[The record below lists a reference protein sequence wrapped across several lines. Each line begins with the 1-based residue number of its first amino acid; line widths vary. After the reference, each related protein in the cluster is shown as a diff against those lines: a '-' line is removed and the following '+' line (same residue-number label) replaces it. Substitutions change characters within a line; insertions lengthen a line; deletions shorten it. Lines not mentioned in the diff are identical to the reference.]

1 MVKFPRPDG
10 PPRYTADW
18 FKWFLPNLSL
28 PEGGAMRWEGHTLLM
43 TDEYFKPDLV
53 HLLVVIPKNNQ
64 KTTWEAALADWH
76 MLTVPA
82 PRYYA
87 GAADLEQAK
96 ELYSFA
102 AHFVNSEPE
111 LARHLLVRESTR
123 EIRRVDGTGSFKT
136 LASDD
141 SRQGGK
147 KQGKNMTGGGLDE
160 LHAHENDNLFTDFR
174 SAGFKRRDA
183 AKVQWDMTRDP
194 RFELWWTIGKLAT
207 ITTAGWDMDSA
218 LGHLLIDFL
227 GDAKAGIAPK
237 GTVET
242 GLRVL
247 PDGSV
252 EQHHDGRLTIARFGN
267 GRNVLLM
274 WAARDD
280 DDISDP
286 EVVKLCNPASTVTVD
301 SLEDARDSLT
311 PWAYARYRAN
321 RWTLAFE
328 SWLPAGSWDALYS
341 ALVPRVEHRYW
352 NGASDAELDAYV
364 DSLYPEGS
372 EVVGFIDMARYRDCA
387 AITLLGPSPNGLLL
401 PRLIA
406 WKGSQD
412 APIPYGPVYRA
423 ARRIWKRNGVHF
435 YNLQALA
442 LDQKYLDEM
451 YETLDDEGLPVENF
465 PQSNER
471 MAPAAADLRQAIL
484 VDRAFEHDG
493 DPILSAHIMAAV
505 AKDVGTDAFKLV
517 KSKASGPPI
526 DGAVALAGAY
536 QLVGEDFDGGEPV
549 AVWA

>member
-1 MVKFPRPDG
+1 VTNFPRPAG
-10 PPRYTADW
+10 KPTYTAPW
-18 FKWFLPNLSL
+18 FKWFLPNLTL
-28 PEGGAMRWEGHTLLM
+28 PEGGNMRWEGHTLLM
-43 TDEYFKPDLV
+43 TDEFFAPDLV

-111 LARHLLVRESTR
+111 LQRHLLVRESTR
-123 EIRRVDGTGSFKT
+123 EIRRRDGTGTFKT

-183 AKVQWDMTRDP
+183 AKVQWDRTADP
-194 RFELWWTIGKLAT
+194 RFGLWHSLGKLAT

-218 LGHLLIDFL
+218 LGHLLVDFL
-227 GDAKAGIAPK
+227 GDPKMGVAPK
-237 GTVET
+237 GTVQT

-247 PDGSV
+247 DDGTV
-252 EQHHDGRLTIARFGN
+252 EEHPDGRLTIARFGN

-286 EVVKLCNPASTVTVD
+286 AVVKLCNPASTVTLD
-301 SLEDARDSLT
+301 SIEDARESLT
-311 PWAYARYRAN
+311 PWAFARYRAN

-328 SWLPAGSWDALYS
+328 SWIPSGSWDGLYS
-341 ALVPRVEHRYW
+341 AAVPWSSTGCGMTRPTMNLTRTW
-352 NGASDAELDAYV
+352 IL
-364 DSLYPEGS
+364 
-372 EVVGFIDMARYRDCA
+372 C
-387 AITLLGPSPNGLLL
+387 SPPG
-401 PRLIA
+401 
-406 WKGSQD
+406 
-412 APIPYGPVYRA
+412 
-423 ARRIWKRNGVHF
+423 RR
-435 YNLQALA
+435 
-442 LDQKYLDEM
+442 
-451 YETLDDEGLPVENF
+451 
-465 PQSNER
+465 
-471 MAPAAADLRQAIL
+471 
-484 VDRAFEHDG
+484 
-493 DPILSAHIMAAV
+493 
-505 AKDVGTDAFKLV
+505 
-517 KSKASGPPI
+517 
-526 DGAVALAGAY
+526 
-536 QLVGEDFDGGEPV
+536 
-549 AVWA
+549 

>member
-1 MVKFPRPDG
+1 MGKFPRPSG
-10 PPRYTADW
+10 PPKFTAPW
-18 FKWFLPNLSL
+18 FKWFLPNLTL
-28 PEGGAMRWEGHTLLM
+28 PEGGQMRWEGHTLLM
-43 TDEYFKPDLV
+43 TDEFFKPELV

-64 KTTWEAALADWH
+64 KTTWEGALADWH
-76 MLTVPA
+76 LLTVPA
-82 PRYYA
+82 PRAYA
-87 GAADLEQAK
+87 GAADLEQAD
-96 ELYSFA
+96 ELYGFA
-102 AHFVNSEPE
+102 AHFVTSEPE
-111 LARHLLVRESTR
+111 LGRKLLVRDSTR
-123 EIRRVDGTGSFKT
+123 EIRVQGGGGRKDKLKI

-141 SRQGGK
+141 SRNKGK
-147 KQGKNMTGGGLDE
+147 KQGKNMTLALIDE

-183 AKVQWDMTRDP
+183 AKVEWDTTHDP
-194 RFELWWTIGKLAT
+194 RYELWWTLGKLAT
-207 ITTAGWDMDSA
+207 ITTAGWNRDSA
-218 LGHLLIDFL
+218 LGHELLKFL
-227 GDAKAGIAPK
+227 GDPREGIAPM

-247 PDGSV
+247 PNGSV
-252 EQHHDGRLTIARFGN
+252 EQHPDGRLTIARYGN

-286 EVVKLCNPASTVTVD
+286 AVVKLCNPASTVTVD

-328 SWLPAGSWDALYS
+328 SWLPAGSWNSLYS
-341 ALVPRVEHRYW
+341 ASVPRVEHRYW

-401 PRLIA
+401 PRTIC
-406 WKGSQD
+406 WRGSQD
-412 APIPYGPVYRA
+412 SPVPYGPVYRA
-423 ARRIWKRNGVHF
+423 ARRINARYALN
-435 YNLQALA
+435 ALA

-451 YETLDDEGLPVENF
+451 YETLEDEDLPVENF

-471 MAPAAADLRQAIL
+471 MAPAAGDLRQAIL
-484 VDRAFEHDG
+484 TDRVFEHDG

-526 DGAVALAGAY
+526 DAGVALAGAY
-536 QLVGEDFDGGEPV
+536 QLVGEDFDGGEPM
-549 AVWA
+549 AAWA